1 MLSLLFVSLWCV
13 WLQLGVVFAGKI
25 PKLYTEVEVSSQ
37 RDLYLSENPGAVPES
52 PGRSS
57 LQVAA
62 RNPTTMKPPK
72 NTRAGEWSQQSDEEH
87 LGLGLF
93 IPLDKCDWYSKLWNC
108 EDVGAV

>member
-1 MLSLLFVSLWCV
+1 MSYLCSVYPCGASDHSWVFCL
-13 WLQLGVVFAGKI
+13 FAGKI

-37 RDLYLSENPGAVPES
+37 RDPHPGENPGAVPEA

-72 NTRAGEWSQQSDEEH
+72 NARAGEWSQQSDEEY
-87 LGLGLF
+87 LDSGLF
-93 IPLDKCDWYSKLWNC
+93 IPLDKCCD
-108 EDVGAV
+108 